1 MKSLTCFSS
10 RSRGTCCAV
19 ILESLAENCRGRTT
33 AIICTRTNAPKYILE
48 SHRLH
53 FGSICDQNGRN
64 FEPCCRVTSQKK
76 LSYRLQALSSL
87 FFDVMPSILRIQLD
101 GWFSRCRGQSSGK
114 SASRQRASQE
124 RSTRKVTSAVQEM
137 FKRVKPC
144 SRERV
149 LRLARCFKQSNLALP
164 AGGLSNLI
172 VRMGRSPAHV
182 QACWGGI

>member
-1 MKSLTCFSS
+1 MVLALLISRLDVGFVFFKWVALVFCPRRPRGLVRASS
-10 RSRGTCCAV
+10 GALVWKHV
-19 ILESLAENCRGRTT
+19 ICG
-33 AIICTRTNAPKYILE
+33 
-48 SHRLH
+48 
-53 FGSICDQNGRN
+53 
-64 FEPCCRVTSQKK
+64 CCRVTSQKK

-87 FFDVMPSILRIQLD
+87 FFDVMPSILRIRLD

-164 AGGLSNLI
+164 AGGLSNPI